1 MSNEG
6 PTVFNGRYELHR
18 QIARGG
24 MADVFLARD
33 LLLDRPVAVKVLFD
47 EFADVPDFVERFRR
61 EAQAAANLNHPN
73 IVSVY
78 DWGEEQGTYFIVMEY
93 VEGRSLAEMI
103 RTEGP
108 LHPDRAADI
117 ATDITAALGFAH
129 RNGLVHRDVK
139 PGNVLVTPSGQVKVA
154 DFGIATAIA
163 GAQHDLTR
171 DGTVMGTATYFSPEQ
186 AQGRQVDPRSDLYS
200 LGVVL
205 YEMLLGRPPF
215 TGETPVAVAYQHV
228 QNSPPSLRQSGAAV
242 AVSLEAVTLKLL
254 AKNPV
259 NRYPTA
265 EDLRSDLRRYR
276 EGAHDLRSS
285 PQPGAPGRPSPSAPA
300 QGPDYG
306 RSTRTRRDDG
316 LRRTLLFTVV
326 LAILLV
332 VLGYLVVEFV
342 DTLGGPGDELSPV
355 QIGLVEVPALIGT
368 PLDEARAV
376 LRDSRLSVQMDYEV
390 NADFPENTVFDQNP
404 SAGTRLEPTETVRL
418 FVSQGTGPM
427 VLLAVVG
434 DAVADAIQ
442 DLEAMGLDVS
452 QVDTEDP
459 VVPAGQVIDQSPAAG
474 SEIVPGSRV
483 ILFVSAGPAVEE
495 VPDLMNRPVLDAMNI
510 VSQLGWRA
518 STVEESS
525 LLVPVGQVIRT
536 EPPARSSLP
545 PGSNVEIVVSTGL
558 PMVTVPPVVSLLEAT
573 AVAELETAGFGVNVV
588 YEPLP
593 SNSPND
599 GRVITQSPLAAVEI
613 DSGSFVTIVIGVAEA
628 GGGAGGE
635 PGEGVGG
642 ETGVDAGDGVGG
654 ETGAGDGTTADG
666 AAG

>member
-1 MSNEG
+1 MPNEG

-24 MADVFLARD
+24 MADVYLARD

-103 RTEGP
+103 RTEGAF
-108 LHPDRAADI
+108 HPDRAADI

-242 AVSLEAVTLKLL
+242 AQSLEAVTLKLL

-276 EGAHDLRSS
+276 EGAHDLRSAS
-285 PQPGAPGRPSPSAPA
+285 PPGVPGRPSTDAPA
-300 QGPDYG
+300 QLPDYG

-342 DTLGGPGDELSPV
+342 DTLGGPGDELPPV
-355 QIGLVEVPALIGT
+355 QVGLVEVPALIGT

-390 NADFPENTVFDQNP
+390 NADFPENTVFDQSP

-418 FVSQGTGPM
+418 LVSQGTGPM
-427 VLLAVVG
+427 VLLAVIG
-434 DAVADAIQ
+434 DAVADAIH
-442 DLEAMGLDVS
+442 DLAAMGLDVS

-483 ILFVSAGPAVEE
+483 ILFVSSGPAVEE
-495 VPDLMNRPVLDAMNI
+495 VPDLTNRPVLDAMNI

-536 EPPARSSLP
+536 EPPARSSLA
-545 PGSNVEIVVSTGL
+545 PGSSVQIVVSTGL
-558 PMVTVPPVVSLLEAT
+558 PMVAVPAVVSLLEAT
-573 AVAELETAGFGVNVV
+573 AVVELETAGFGVNVV

-599 GRVITQSPLAAVEI
+599 GRVISQSPLAAIEI
-613 DSGSFVTIVIGVAEA
+613 DSGSFVTIVIGAAEA
-628 GGGAGGE
+628 VGGGEAE
-635 PGEGVGG
+635 
-642 ETGVDAGDGVGG
+642 VDAGAGDTGG
-654 ETGAGDGTTADG
+654 TDDGDGTVGDG
-666 AAG
+666 ATG

>member
-1 MSNEG
+1 MPNEG

-24 MADVFLARD
+24 MADVYLARD

-103 RTEGP
+103 RTEGA

-117 ATDITAALGFAH
+117 ATDVTAALGFAH

-139 PGNVLVTPSGQVKVA
+139 PGNVLVTPGGQVKVA

-215 TGETPVAVAYQHV
+215 TGETPVAIAYQHV

-242 AVSLEAVTLKLL
+242 AQSLEAVTLKLL

-276 EGAHDLRSS
+276 EGAHDLRSAS
-285 PQPGAPGRPSPSAPA
+285 PPGAPGRPSPAAPS
-300 QGPDYG
+300 QRPDYG

-316 LRRTLLFTVV
+316 LRRTALFTVV

-342 DTLGGPGDELSPV
+342 DTLGGPGEELPPV

-404 SAGTRLEPTETVRL
+404 SAGARLEPTETVRL
-418 FVSQGTGPM
+418 LVSQGTGPM
-427 VLLAVVG
+427 ILLAVIG
-434 DAVADAIQ
+434 DAVADAIH
-442 DLEAMGLDVS
+442 DLEAMGLDVA

-483 ILFVSAGPAVEE
+483 ILFVSSGPAVEE
-495 VPDLMNRPVLDAMNI
+495 VPDLTNRPVLDAMNI

-536 EPPARSSLP
+536 EPPARSSLS
-545 PGSNVEIVVSTGL
+545 PGSSVQIVVSTGL
-558 PMVTVPPVVSLLEAT
+558 PMVAVPAVVSLLEAT

-613 DSGSFVTIVIGVAEA
+613 DSGSFVTIVIGAAEADDGGEAGVDAEA
-628 GGGAGGE
+628 GDAAGG
-635 PGEGVGG
+635 GTDVG
-642 ETGVDAGDGVGG
+642 DAGDGA
-654 ETGAGDGTTADG
+654 TG
-666 AAG
+666 

>member
-1 MSNEG
+1 MPNEG

-24 MADVFLARD
+24 MADVYLARD

-103 RTEGP
+103 RTEGA

-242 AVSLEAVTLKLL
+242 AQSLEAVTLKLL

-276 EGAHDLRSS
+276 EGAHDLRSAS
-285 PQPGAPGRPSPSAPA
+285 PPGAPGRPSPAAPV
-300 QGPDYG
+300 QRPDYG

-342 DTLGGPGDELSPV
+342 DTLGGPGNELPPV

-390 NADFPENTVFDQNP
+390 NADFPENTVFDQSP

-418 FVSQGTGPM
+418 LVSQGTGPM
-427 VLLAVVG
+427 VLLAVIG
-434 DAVADAIQ
+434 DAVADAIH

-483 ILFVSAGPAVEE
+483 ILFVSSGPAVEE
-495 VPDLMNRPVLDAMNI
+495 VPDLTNRPVLDAMNI

-536 EPPARSSLP
+536 EPPARSSLA
-545 PGSNVEIVVSTGL
+545 PGSSVQIVVSTGL
-558 PMVTVPPVVSLLEAT
+558 PMVAVPAVVSLLEAT
-573 AVAELETAGFGVNVV
+573 AVVELETAGFGVNVV

-599 GRVITQSPLAAVEI
+599 GRVISQSPLAAVEI
-613 DSGSFVTIVIGVAEA
+613 DSGSFVTIVIGAAEV
-628 GGGAGGE
+628 GDGGE
-635 PGEGVGG
+635 AEVDA
-642 ETGVDAGDGVGG
+642 DAGDGGD
-654 ETGAGDGTTADG
+654 TGDGDGTSGDG
-666 AAG
+666 ATG

>member
-1 MSNEG
+1 MPNEG

-24 MADVFLARD
+24 MADVYLARD

-108 LHPDRAADI
+108 LHPDGAADI

-285 PQPGAPGRPSPSAPA
+285 PPPGAPGRPSPSAPA

-342 DTLGGPGDELSPV
+342 DTLGGPGNELPPV

-390 NADFPENTVFDQNP
+390 NADFPENTVFDQSP

-418 FVSQGTGPM
+418 LVSQGTGPM
-427 VLLAVVG
+427 VLLAVIG
-434 DAVADAIQ
+434 DAVADAIH

-483 ILFVSAGPAVEE
+483 ILFVSSGPAVEE
-495 VPDLMNRPVLDAMNI
+495 VPDLTNRPVLDAMNI

-536 EPPARSSLP
+536 EPPARSSLA
-545 PGSNVEIVVSTGL
+545 PGSSVQIVVSTGL
-558 PMVTVPPVVSLLEAT
+558 PMVAVPAVVSLLEAT
-573 AVAELETAGFGVNVV
+573 AVVELETAGFGVNVV

-599 GRVITQSPLAAVEI
+599 GRVISQSPLAAVEI
-613 DSGSFVTIVIGVAEA
+613 DSGSFVTIVIGAAEV
-628 GGGAGGE
+628 GDGGE
-635 PGEGVGG
+635 AEVDA
-642 ETGVDAGDGVGG
+642 DAGDGGD
-654 ETGAGDGTTADG
+654 TGDGDGTSGDG
-666 AAG
+666 ATG

>member
-1 MSNEG
+1 MPNEG

-24 MADVFLARD
+24 MADVYLARD

-103 RTEGP
+103 RTEGA

-242 AVSLEAVTLKLL
+242 AQSLEAVTLKLL

-276 EGAHDLRSS
+276 EGAHDLRSAS
-285 PQPGAPGRPSPSAPA
+285 PPGAPGRPSPAAPV
-300 QGPDYG
+300 QRPDYG

-342 DTLGGPGDELSPV
+342 DTLGGPGNELPPV

-390 NADFPENTVFDQNP
+390 NADFPENTVFDQSP

-418 FVSQGTGPM
+418 LVSQGTGPM
-427 VLLAVVG
+427 VLLAVIG
-434 DAVADAIQ
+434 DAVADAIH

-474 SEIVPGSRV
+474 SEIVPDSRV
-483 ILFVSAGPAVEE
+483 ILFVSSGPAVEE
-495 VPDLMNRPVLDAMNI
+495 VPDLTNRPVLDAMNI

-536 EPPARSSLP
+536 EPPARSSLA
-545 PGSNVEIVVSTGL
+545 PGSSVQIVVSTGL
-558 PMVTVPPVVSLLEAT
+558 PMVAVPAVVSLLEAT
-573 AVAELETAGFGVNVV
+573 AVVELETAGFGVNVV

-599 GRVITQSPLAAVEI
+599 GRVISQSPLAAVEI
-613 DSGSFVTIVIGVAEA
+613 DSGSFVTIVIGAAEV
-628 GGGAGGE
+628 GDGGE
-635 PGEGVGG
+635 AEVDA
-642 ETGVDAGDGVGG
+642 DAGDGGD
-654 ETGAGDGTTADG
+654 TGDGDGTSGDG
-666 AAG
+666 ATG

>member
-1 MSNEG
+1 MSSEG

-18 QIARGG
+18 QTARGG
-24 MADVFLARD
+24 MADVYLARD
-33 LLLDRPVAVKVLFD
+33 LLLDRPVAVKVLFN
-47 EFADVPDFVERFRR
+47 EFADEPDFVERFRR

-117 ATDITAALGFAH
+117 ATDVAAALGFAH

-171 DGTVMGTATYFSPEQ
+171 DGKVMGTATYFSPEQ

-242 AVSLEAVTLKLL
+242 AESLEAVTLKLM

-285 PQPGAPGRPSPSAPA
+285 APQGAPGRPEIAVPA
-300 QGPDYG
+300 QHPNHG

-326 LAILLV
+326 LAILVV

-342 DTLGGPGDELSPV
+342 DTLGSPGDELPPA

-368 PLDEARAV
+368 PLDEARAA

-390 NADFPENTVFDQNP
+390 NADFPENTVFDQDP
-404 SAGTRLEPTETVRL
+404 SAGTRIEPAETVRL
-418 FVSQGTGPM
+418 LVSQGTGPM
-427 VLLAVVG
+427 ILLAVVG
-434 DAVADAIQ
+434 DAVADAIR
-442 DLEAMGLDVS
+442 DLEAMGLTVS
-452 QVDTEDP
+452 PVDTEDA
-459 VVPAGQVIDQSPAAG
+459 VVPTGQVIDQSPVAG

-483 ILFVSAGPAVEE
+483 ILFVSSGPAVEE
-495 VPDLMNRPVLDAMNI
+495 VPDLTNRPVLDAMNI
-510 VSQLGWRA
+510 ISQLGWRA
-518 STVEESS
+518 STFEESS
-525 LLVPVGQVIRT
+525 LVVPPGQVIRT
-536 EPPARSSLP
+536 EPPARSSLS

-558 PMVTVPPVVSLLEAT
+558 PMVGVPPVVSLLETT
-573 AVAELETAGFGVNVV
+573 AVSELEAAGFGVNVV
-588 YEPLP
+588 YESLP
-593 SNSPND
+593 TNSPND
-599 GRVITQSPLAAVEI
+599 GRVISQSPLADVEI
-613 DSGSFVTIVIGVAEA
+613 DSGSFVTIVVGAAETA
-628 GGGAGGE
+628 DSVSGE
-635 PGEGVGG
+635 VEADTGVG
-642 ETGVDAGDGVGG
+642 
-654 ETGAGDGTTADG
+654 DG
-666 AAG
+666 APTDSIPG

>member
-1 MSNEG
+1 MPNEG

-24 MADVFLARD
+24 MADVYLARD

-103 RTEGP
+103 RTEGA

-242 AVSLEAVTLKLL
+242 AQSLEAVTLKLL

-276 EGAHDLRSS
+276 EGAHDLRSAS
-285 PQPGAPGRPSPSAPA
+285 PPGAPGRPSPAAPV
-300 QGPDYG
+300 QRPDYG

-342 DTLGGPGDELSPV
+342 DTLGGPGNELPPV

-390 NADFPENTVFDQNP
+390 NADFPENTVFDQSP
-404 SAGTRLEPTETVRL
+404 TAGTRLEPTETVRL
-418 FVSQGTGPM
+418 LVSQGTGPM
-427 VLLAVVG
+427 VLLAVIG
-434 DAVADAIQ
+434 DAVADAIH

-483 ILFVSAGPAVEE
+483 ILFVSSGPAVEE
-495 VPDLMNRPVLDAMNI
+495 VPDLTNRPVLDAMNI

-536 EPPARSSLP
+536 EPPARSSLA
-545 PGSNVEIVVSTGL
+545 PGSSVQIVVSTGL
-558 PMVTVPPVVSLLEAT
+558 PMVAVPAVVSLLEAT
-573 AVAELETAGFGVNVV
+573 AVVELETAGFGVNVV

-599 GRVITQSPLAAVEI
+599 GRVISQSPLAAVEI
-613 DSGSFVTIVIGVAEA
+613 DSGSFVTIVIGAAEV
-628 GGGAGGE
+628 GDGGE
-635 PGEGVGG
+635 AEVDA
-642 ETGVDAGDGVGG
+642 DAGDGGD
-654 ETGAGDGTTADG
+654 TGDGDGTSGDG
-666 AAG
+666 ATG